1 MWTPQ
6 RTAGAWA
13 SSAERSRVPP
23 VQYFDAN
30 GVEAY
35 ILPLPTCEAN
45 KSFDLVFEVA
55 RHLEIFR
62 LNRCAGQ
69 THA

>member
-1 MWTPQ
+1 M
-6 RTAGAWA
+6 
-13 SSAERSRVPP
+13 
-23 VQYFDAN
+23 
-30 GVEAY
+30 EAY

-62 LNRCAGQ
+62 LNRCAYIFHTCRILAGALL
-69 THA
+69 TCIGHEVSIEPE